1 MRKHIPKIQIPGY
14 HAIVVD
20 KIKVDPKKGLTHEQV
35 RKMKRAGAINESVK
49 PPSKSVAEI
58 VRSNVFTYF
67 NFVFLV
73 ITIIL
78 ICVQSWRDITFLPL
92 IIANTLIGIFQE
104 VRAKAVL
111 DKLTMLNAPT
121 ARVIRDGKEQEVIA
135 EKLVQN
141 DVVVF
146 RAGNQIPADAVILT
160 GEVAVN
166 EALLTGEAD
175 EIRKGK
181 DGELMSGS
189 FIVSGE
195 CVAQLTKVGAA
206 SYISQLTLQAKKV
219 KNKEQ
224 SEIIRSLNKIV
235 TIAGFLIIP
244 IGGILFYQSYF
255 VNGLDVRASVQSAV
269 ASVLGMIPEG
279 LFLLSTIALA
289 VSSMKLAQ
297 KKVLLHDMKSIETLA
312 RVNVL
317 CVDKTGTITE
327 NTMAVSDYETLGEI
341 KKAELNGLLSDF
353 VGAQAADNATMGAL
367 KAHFS
372 EPEGRR
378 VESVSGFSSEFKYSG
393 VNFEDESYVLGAPE
407 FILGNEYEKYQEKI
421 EGYNRKGYRV
431 LLFAKYADKVEGKK
445 LDHKVE
451 PIGLVMLSNPI
462 RENAVE
468 TFQFF
473 NKQGVAIKVISGDNP
488 VTVSEVAQKAKI
500 KGAEKYVDASTLQ
513 TDESIAKAMREYTVF
528 GRVTPEQKR
537 KFVKAMQRDG
547 KVVAMTGD
555 GVNDV
560 LALRDA
566 DCSVAMASGSEAAA
580 QAAQLVLLESDFARM
595 PDVVAEGRQVVNNL
609 ERSGS
614 LFLVKNVFSVITS
627 LVVIMF
633 AVTYPLIP
641 AQISLISMFTIGIP
655 GFLLSQAPNH
665 DLIRGS
671 FVSNILKRATP
682 GGLAD
687 CVLVAL
693 MVVLGRIFELPANDV
708 STACAVLIAAV
719 GMLMVWRASKP
730 VDWYKRACFIACLI
744 GLLFCYIFLSD
755 FFGMSQISLQTAII
769 MGALILASYPL
780 LHSTHRFVDWF
791 WKVGGKFI
799 ARVRDY
805 THANEIQNPF
815 SKIEE

>member
-1 MRKHIPKIQIPGY
+1 MRKIQIPGY
-14 HAIVVD
+14 HAIVVA
-20 KIKVDPKKGLTHEQV
+20 KIKVDPKKGLSHDQV

-49 PPSKSVAEI
+49 PPSKSVQEI

-67 NFVFLV
+67 NFVFLI

-104 VRAKAVL
+104 IRAKSVL

-121 ARVIRDGKEQEVIA
+121 ARVIRDGKEQEIPA

-195 CVAQLTKVGAA
+195 CTAQLTKVGAA
-206 SYISQLTLQAKKV
+206 SYISQLTLQAKKL

-244 IGGILFYQSYF
+244 IGGILFYQGFFMNHLSAQ
-255 VNGLDVRASVQSAV
+255 ASVQSAV

-279 LFLLSTIALA
+279 LFLLSSIALA

-327 NTMAVSDYETLGEI
+327 NTMAVSDFEPIGKV
-341 KKAELNGLLSDF
+341 KKTDLDGLLSDF

-367 KAHFS
+367 KAFFS
-372 EPEGRR
+372 APDGRT
-378 VESVSGFSSEFKYSG
+378 VVSVSGFTSQYKYSG

-407 FILGNEYEKYQEKI
+407 FVLGSDYEKYQDTI
-421 EGYNRKGYRV
+421 EDYSHKGYRV
-431 LLFAKYADKVEGKK
+431 LIFGKYDGIVEGKK
-445 LDHKVE
+445 LTHKFA
-451 PIGLVMLSNPI
+451 PMGLIMLSNPI
-462 RENAVE
+462 RENAVA
-468 TFQFF
+468 TFEFF

-537 KFVKAMQRDG
+537 KFIKAMQHDG
-547 KVVAMTGD
+547 KIVAMTGD

-614 LFLVKNVFSVITS
+614 LFLVKNVFSLITS
-627 LVVIMF
+627 LIVIMF
-633 AVTYPLIP
+633 AITYPLVP
-641 AQISLISMFTIGIP
+641 AQISLISAFTIGIP

-682 GGLAD
+682 GGLTD
-687 CVLVAL
+687 VVLVAA
-693 MVVLGRIFELPANDV
+693 MVILGVIFGLPEADI

-719 GMLMVWRASKP
+719 GLAMVWEASKP
-730 VDWYKRACFIACLI
+730 IDWYKKTCFIACLV
-744 GLLFCYIFLSD
+744 GLIFCYIFLND
-755 FFGMSQISLQTAII
+755 FFGMSRISIQSAII
-769 MGALILASYPL
+769 LVALMAAAYPILKQMYK
-780 LHSTHRFVDWF
+780 FVDWL
-791 WKVGGKFI
+791 WKAGGKFI

-815 SKIEE
+815 AKPDDD

>member
-1 MRKHIPKIQIPGY
+1 MRKIQIPGY
-14 HAIVVD
+14 HAIVVA
-20 KIKVDPKKGLTHEQV
+20 KIKVDPKKGLSHDQV

-49 PPSKSVAEI
+49 PPSKSVQEI

-67 NFVFLV
+67 NFVFLI

-104 VRAKAVL
+104 IRAKSVL

-121 ARVIRDGKEQEVIA
+121 ARVIRDGKEQEIPA

-195 CVAQLTKVGAA
+195 CTAQLTKVGAA
-206 SYISQLTLQAKKV
+206 SYISQLTLQAKKL

-244 IGGILFYQSYF
+244 IGGILFYQGFFMNHLSAQ
-255 VNGLDVRASVQSAV
+255 ASVQSAV

-279 LFLLSTIALA
+279 LFLLSSIALA

-327 NTMAVSDYETLGEI
+327 NTMAVSDFEPIGKV
-341 KKAELNGLLSDF
+341 KKTDLDGLLSDF

-367 KAHFS
+367 KAFFS
-372 EPEGRR
+372 APDGRT
-378 VESVSGFSSEFKYSG
+378 VVSVSGFTSQYKYSG

-407 FILGNEYEKYQEKI
+407 FVLGSDYEKYQDTI
-421 EGYNRKGYRV
+421 EDYSHKGYRV
-431 LLFAKYADKVEGKK
+431 LIFGKYDGIVEGKK
-445 LDHKVE
+445 LTHKFT
-451 PIGLVMLSNPI
+451 PMGLIMLSNPI
-462 RENAVE
+462 RENAVA
-468 TFQFF
+468 TFEFF

-537 KFVKAMQRDG
+537 KFIKAMQHDG
-547 KVVAMTGD
+547 KIVAMTGD

-614 LFLVKNVFSVITS
+614 LFLVKNVFSLITS

-633 AVTYPLIP
+633 AITYPLVP
-641 AQISLISMFTIGIP
+641 AQISLISAFTIGIP

-682 GGLAD
+682 GGLTD
-687 CVLVAL
+687 VVLVAA
-693 MVVLGRIFELPANDV
+693 MVILGAIFGLPEADI

-719 GMLMVWRASKP
+719 GLAMVWEASKP
-730 VDWYKRACFIACLI
+730 IDWYKKTCFIACLV
-744 GLLFCYIFLSD
+744 GLIFCYIFLND
-755 FFGMSQISLQTAII
+755 FFGMSRISIQSAII
-769 MGALILASYPL
+769 LVALMAAAYPILKQMYK
-780 LHSTHRFVDWF
+780 FVDWL
-791 WKVGGKFI
+791 WKAGGKFI

-815 SKIEE
+815 AKPDDD